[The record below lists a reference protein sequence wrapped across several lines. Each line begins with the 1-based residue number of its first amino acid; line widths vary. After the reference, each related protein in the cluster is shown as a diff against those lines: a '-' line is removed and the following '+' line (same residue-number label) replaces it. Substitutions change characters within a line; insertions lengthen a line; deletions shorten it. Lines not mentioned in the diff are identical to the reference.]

1 MADKYGGYTM
11 PGDEFF
17 YLSSMYSDK
26 LLTEFLLEVKNRA
39 YQRYMQ
45 IQKNILSGN
54 EICGSLEKNS
64 KYQYYF
70 KESLELNEEFNFP
83 LGSVYADITA
93 QAFNLD
99 IGDKLKYLRKFLNFQ
114 NNSFILFL

>member
-26 LLTEFLLEVKNRA
+26 LLTEFLPEVKNRA

-45 IQKNILSGN
+45 IG
-54 EICGSLEKNS
+54 
-64 KYQYYF
+64 
-70 KESLELNEEFNFP
+70 
-83 LGSVYADITA
+83 
-93 QAFNLD
+93 
-99 IGDKLKYLRKFLNFQ
+99 KLKVRQLLQLY
-114 NNSFILFL
+114 

>member
-1 MADKYGGYTM
+1 MSNTYGGYNM

-26 LLTEFLLEVKNRA
+26 LLTEFLPKVKNQA

-45 IQKNILSGN
+45 IQKDILNGN
-54 EICGSLEKNS
+54 EINGSLEKNS

-70 KESLELNEEFNFP
+70 KKSLELNEYFNFP
-83 LGSVYADITA
+83 LGSVYADIT
-93 QAFNLD
+93 
-99 IGDKLKYLRKFLNFQ
+99 
-114 NNSFILFL
+114 